1 VRTAGQV
8 MCRPEEC
15 RNFGCGRI
23 LESLFCR
30 DPHYERLKHVPKHVQ
45 KKLTSFSGITT
56 TDWGNKA
63 SHRRDTDALKMNAIL
78 EAILQ
83 DNMANMPVLFDG
95 PPFTTEQITACL
107 GSKSMSENA
116 RKWFEGEWL
125 QHQVED
131 GMSRLTGAAGLVLA
145 LEDRLADNK
154 NYAPYG
160 RTEIRP
166 REEPASDK
174 PAAGSPGS
182 TSTVSDDGAL
192 ESPSLST
199 HWLLMLCV
207 RNHV

>member
-1 VRTAGQV
+1 MRTAGEV

-15 RNFGCGRI
+15 RNVGCGRI

-83 DNMANMPVLFDG
+83 DNMADMPVLFDG
-95 PPFTTEQITACL
+95 PPFTAEQITACL

-116 RKWFEGEWL
+116 RKWFEGRWL
-125 QHQVED
+125 
-131 GMSRLTGAAGLVLA
+131 
-145 LEDRLADNK
+145 
-154 NYAPYG
+154 
-160 RTEIRP
+160 
-166 REEPASDK
+166 
-174 PAAGSPGS
+174 
-182 TSTVSDDGAL
+182 
-192 ESPSLST
+192 
-199 HWLLMLCV
+199 
-207 RNHV
+207 